1 MKKLLN
7 DYNLLDVKC
16 KYDLGGNRNIYI
28 YIWIEVIYLSV
39 ERLNVERLNVE
50 ISIKDDKPPY
60 GMYL

>member
-28 YIWIEVIYLSV
+28 WIEVIYLSV
-39 ERLNVERLNVE
+39 EILIVERLIVE
-50 ISIKDDKPPY
+50 RINLKY
-60 GMYL
+60 GNINNL

>member
-28 YIWIEVIYLSV
+28 YIYMDRSNLSKC
-39 ERLNVERLNVE
+39 RNTNRRKTNRRKNKLKTL
-50 ISIKDDKPPY
+50 KYK
-60 GMYL
+60 